1 MDSETLMKHVRGEL
15 PVDAVVA
22 AVDPDAPGWRES
34 FDAHVRE
41 SSSHGS
47 SAARFRKNA
56 PLSLQ
61 LRLIRKNMPW
71 IRNIYVAVADLQHF
85 ATEGIGGMDLGVYWA
100 PHDCFIPQKQLPV
113 FNSYAIEWY
122 LHRIPGLAPTFIYF
136 NDDFYPT
143 APSTMADFVDDA
155 GRTFLTMR
163 RRLWGAE
170 RTIWDRLCRRTYD
183 WAKAA
188 FGDPGWPSSPCHAP
202 RLWFV
207 DENEE
212 TLQAAL
218 AKSNPPAARFRNC
231 GEDLEAIV
239 AFCLASAVRHGWN
252 LRPAQDYLYTRLE
265 RVPAV
270 ERAVELWAARK
281 FTCVNDGG
289 APLSGTGMYKGACAR
304 LAHALEIL
312 SGKKGNQK

>member
-1 MDSETLMKHVRGEL
+1 MDNDILMKHVRGEL

-122 LHRIPGLAPTFIYF
+122 LHRIPGLAPAFIYF

-143 APSTMADFVDDA
+143 APSTMSDFVDCA
-155 GRTFLTMR
+155 GRTLLTMR
-163 RRLWGAE
+163 HRPWGTE
-170 RTIWDRLCRRTYD
+170 RTIWDMLCRRTYD
-183 WAKAA
+183 WAKGA

-202 RLWFV
+202 RLWLV

-212 TLQAAL
+212 TLGAAL
-218 AKSNPPAARFRNC
+218 AKKDPPAGRFRDC
-231 GEDLEAIV
+231 GKDLEAIV
-239 AFCLASAVRHGWN
+239 SFCLATAVRHGWAS
-252 LRPAQDYLYTRLE
+252 RPASDYLYQTMT
-265 RVPAV
+265 RVPAA
-270 ERAVELWAARK
+270 EHAAESWGRRK

-289 APLSGTGMYKGACAR
+289 QPPSGTNLYGVACAR
-304 LAHALEIL
+304 LVHALEIL
-312 SGKKGNQK
+312 SEKKGNQK